1 MSGRSAC
8 RGRAGAASAAGTHI
22 GERLY
27 PFIQGGVRQLDLAS
41 RRHSQWRRLLKR
53 VLHAALLLGC
63 SEFNAEIQ
71 ILSGRSRVDL
81 GRSTVVY

>member
-53 VLHAALLLGC
+53 VLHAALLLL
-63 SEFNAEIQ
+63 SMPTEEIE
-71 ILSGRSRVDL
+71 R
-81 GRSTVVY
+81 TF

>member
-27 PFIQGGVRQLDLAS
+27 PVIQGGVRQLDLAS
-41 RRHSQWRRLLKR
+41 RRHEWRRLLEC
-53 VLHAALLLGC
+53 VLHALL
-63 SEFNAEIQ
+63 FNAENQ
-71 ILSGRSRVDL
+71 RKSSRNY
-81 GRSTVVY
+81 SI

>member
-53 VLHAALLLGC
+53 VLHAALLLL
-63 SEFNAEIQ
+63 SMPTEKK
-71 ILSGRSRVDL
+71 LSGRPMNEL
-81 GRSTVVY
+81 HPGH